1 MLQKSIRTARRELNV
16 VKTMMVNHVS
26 SFTICAVGG
35 AAVSA
40 RAAFKS
46 RVRGAAAASPVG
58 PGTCQHGH
66 AGHIRTTS
74 QQVINS
80 KWTEKMPTL
89 FFVVLSSE
97 LLLSVAADVSPRLK
111 PAFNVPLSLSA

>member
-1 MLQKSIRTARRELNV
+1 MEHPSGHKPF
-16 VKTMMVNHVS
+16 K
-26 SFTICAVGG
+26 GG

-40 RAAFKS
+40 GAAFKS

-74 QQVINS
+74 QQEVRAGGQIERQS
-80 KWTEKMPTL
+80 PSDKLP
-89 FFVVLSSE
+89 SS
-97 LLLSVAADVSPRLK
+97 SG
-111 PAFNVPLSLSA
+111 SAR